1 MSAYAGKPHEGKGS
15 PIQQPTPVIIKTGG
29 DLPGGNL
36 DKDVSPV
43 TINLEGKS
51 LVSMLNDDRKWRSA
65 QSTAD
70 VGIMNVL
77 IKDGGNDVPPPTPS
91 DAESNELITV
101 QLICGREMLVIGEE
115 ALPEPH
121 RTKLVITSPVA
132 FSITRLGS
140 DDEQWEESHALF
152 PNDKPPL
159 IIFTQGGHVR
169 TIYQCQTDYVE
180 LTLITDWG
188 ETGG

>member
-1 MSAYAGKPHEGKGS
+1 
-15 PIQQPTPVIIKTGG
+15 
-29 DLPGGNL
+29 
-36 DKDVSPV
+36 
-43 TINLEGKS
+43 
-51 LVSMLNDDRKWRSA
+51 MLNDDGKWRSA
-65 QSTAD
+65 QSSSD

-91 DAESNELITV
+91 DPENNELIAV

-115 ALPEPH
+115 AQPEPH

-132 FSITRLGS
+132 FSITRLGN

-169 TIYQCQTDYVE
+169 TIYQCQTDDVE

>member
-1 MSAYAGKPHEGKGS
+1 MSAHAGITSS
-15 PIQQPTPVIIKTGG
+15 PAQQVTPVIIKTGG

-36 DKDVSPV
+36 DANVSPV
-43 TINLEGKS
+43 TINLLGKS
-51 LVSMLNDDRKWRSA
+51 LVSMLKDGKWRSA
-65 QSTAD
+65 QSTAE

-77 IKDGGNDVPPPTPS
+77 IKDGGRDVTPPTPS
-91 DAESNELITV
+91 DPESKELISV
-101 QLICGREMLVIGEE
+101 QIICGREMLVVGEE
-115 ALPEPH
+115 AQPGLH
-121 RTKLVITSPVA
+121 RTKLTITSPVG

-140 DDEQWEESHALF
+140 GDEQWVESHAFF

-159 IIFTQGGHVR
+159 VIFSQGGHVR
-169 TIYQCQTDYVE
+169 TIYQCQTDDVE

>member
-1 MSAYAGKPHEGKGS
+1 MSAHAGRTHKGTAS
-15 PIQQPTPVIIKTGG
+15 PAQQVTPVIIKTGG

-36 DKDVSPV
+36 VKNVSPV
-43 TINLEGKS
+43 TINLQGKS
-51 LVSMLNDDRKWRSA
+51 LVSMLNDDGKWRSA
-65 QSTAD
+65 QSSSD

-91 DAESNELITV
+91 DPENNELIAV
-101 QLICGREMLVIGEE
+101 QLICGREMLVIGEQ
-115 ALPEPH
+115 AQPEPH

-140 DDEQWEESHALF
+140 DHEQWEESHALF

-169 TIYQCQTDYVE
+169 TIYQCQTDDVE

-188 ETGG
+188 ETG

>member
-1 MSAYAGKPHEGKGS
+1 MSAHAGITSS
-15 PIQQPTPVIIKTGG
+15 PAQQVTPVIIKTGG

-43 TINLEGKS
+43 TINLQGKS

-115 ALPEPH
+115 AQSPH
-121 RTKLVITSPVA
+121 RTKLVITSPVG

-140 DDEQWEESHALF
+140 GHEQWVESRAFF

-159 IIFTQGGHVR
+159 VIFSQGGHVR
-169 TIYQCQTDYVE
+169 TIYQCQTDDVE

-188 ETGG
+188 ETG

>member
-1 MSAYAGKPHEGKGS
+1 MSAYAGKPHEVKGS
-15 PIQQPTPVIIKTGG
+15 PSQQPTPVIIKTGG

-43 TINLEGKS
+43 TINLQGKS

-91 DAESNELITV
+91 DPESKELITV

-115 ALPEPH
+115 AQPGLH
-121 RTKLVITSPVA
+121 RTKLVITSPVG

-140 DDEQWEESHALF
+140 GHEQWVESRAFF

-159 IIFTQGGHVR
+159 VIFSQGGHVR
-169 TIYQCQTDYVE
+169 TIYQCQTDDVE

-188 ETGG
+188 ETG